1 MKIFVAA
8 TVPLALAACSPLE
21 PLPLGA
27 EPLSPTPIAVPA
39 PAGPMVAY
47 DGYRVVQPSDWR
59 GVNDAQAGN

>member
-1 MKIFVAA
+1 MRIFVAA

-27 EPLSPTPIAVPA
+27 GPLGLAPMVSPS